1 MRRALPAQHNF
12 NWLRLHGGTLSISLT
27 NRLPVPIGIA
37 DNSRAS
43 MGVRLLD
50 HTDGSEL
57 FRTQLESVVPP
68 GESIDLLTPLAGV
81 EVHRL
86 MDVEVFGESPGS
98 DGRRVWVTVE
108 DGLDIDATFR
118 QVEPDSVVAAV
129 GAQQITL
136 NGTIPAHLRGD
147 LGIVGGTVLTGR
159 IPLHFTNQIPLTA
172 HGTVRFP
179 ELLEEGEPISLTVDL
194 PAGTPGTPG
203 TFDTVIELAGRTV
216 RSPDEQPLDELSY
229 VLQVTTEASR
239 GVVALGRRQEV
250 RGTLAAAPIEFA
262 EVDARPQEV
271 AIDVPVTRTAIDLPE
286 EVRDFDL
293 VQGSLELALEN
304 AVGVPGR
311 ADVVLRGIGG
321 TEPIEIPVELSI
333 AAGSVSDPVVSTTE
347 ITESTSPLLDL
358 IRARPRTLEI
368 EGSVFVGTDGQLVS
382 IRQSDWITGHY
393 EVGAPLRLRV
403 GHLEHGIDDFDFNIS
418 DDAQTR
424 IREDVV
430 RSRPRAASR
439 TDSRSPPGC
448 TSSSP
453 PVRTVWTSPEIQLD
467 PLVIDAGI
475 VDAVSGR
482 VTQSTEEAFSIPL
495 RDEDIPFFA
504 RDRVFGRFSLELMG
518 DSTAVVE
525 LTSTDFIE
533 LSSILEFRVGVGT
546 EPSR

>member
-1 MRRALPAQHNF
+1 
-12 NWLRLHGGTLSISLT
+12 
-27 NRLPVPIGIA
+27 
-37 DNSRAS
+37 
-43 MGVRLLD
+43 
-50 HTDGSEL
+50 
-57 FRTQLESVVPP
+57 
-68 GESIDLLTPLAGV
+68 
-81 EVHRL
+81 
-86 MDVEVFGESPGS
+86 
-98 DGRRVWVTVE
+98 
-108 DGLDIDATFR
+108 
-118 QVEPDSVVAAV
+118 
-129 GAQQITL
+129 
-136 NGTIPAHLRGD
+136 
-147 LGIVGGTVLTGR
+147 
-159 IPLHFTNQIPLTA
+159 
-172 HGTVRFP
+172 
-179 ELLEEGEPISLTVDL
+179 
-194 PAGTPGTPG
+194 
-203 TFDTVIELAGRTV
+203 
-216 RSPDEQPLDELSY
+216 
-229 VLQVTTEASR
+229 
-239 GVVALGRRQEV
+239 
-250 RGTLAAAPIEFA
+250 
-262 EVDARPQEV
+262 
-271 AIDVPVTRTAIDLPE
+271 
-286 EVRDFDL
+286 
-293 VQGSLELALEN
+293 
-304 AVGVPGR
+304 VPGR

-430 RSRPRAASR
+430 GVTASGRIENRFPLAAR
-439 TDSRSPPGC
+439 VHILFA
-448 TSSSP
+448 SSAD
-453 PVRTVWTSPEIQLD
+453 RLDESPEIQLD